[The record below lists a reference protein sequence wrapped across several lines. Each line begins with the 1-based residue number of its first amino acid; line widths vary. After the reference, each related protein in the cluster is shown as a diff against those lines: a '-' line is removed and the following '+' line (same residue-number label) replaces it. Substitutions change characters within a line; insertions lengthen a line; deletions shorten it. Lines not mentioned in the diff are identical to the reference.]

1 MDERDGYYFHRSF
14 WESIE
19 LMNAKDQLAIFKAI
33 TVFALDGTDPEKLTS
48 NQKAAWVLIRPVL
61 AKGRNKAANG
71 KKGGSKKEANG
82 KQNKSKPKSASDLPL
97 SDKGLGSNS
106 NELRLGTRDE
116 GVNDDAEATPPND
129 GSLFTAFWNA
139 YPESAKRRRED
150 AWNAWKQLNPDET
163 EAARIMDH
171 LNAWKLSQ
179 RWIDDGGGFIPN
191 AENFLDPDRGYMK
204 NKPAPAKQ
212 SHNWTNNAE
221 RQPDQYEI
229 EAIQRVLNENFD
241 DLPPLEEEQEE
252 EI

>member
-71 KKGGSKKEANG
+71 K
-82 KQNKSKPKSASDLPL
+82 QNKSKPKSASDLPL

-139 YPESAKRRRED
+139 YPEHARSEREE
-150 AWNAWKQLNPDET
+150 AWEAWKKLNPTPDKAAEIMACLEAWKAHKRWTDDDGAFVPAPKNFLKPEKLYMSSRPPSGKQNGFCNWPDGKRPLDEDDIAAIRRVMAET
-163 EAARIMDH
+163 EEKI
-171 LNAWKLSQ
+171 
-179 RWIDDGGGFIPN
+179 
-191 AENFLDPDRGYMK
+191 
-204 NKPAPAKQ
+204 
-212 SHNWTNNAE
+212 
-221 RQPDQYEI
+221 
-229 EAIQRVLNENFD
+229 
-241 DLPPLEEEQEE
+241 
-252 EI
+252 